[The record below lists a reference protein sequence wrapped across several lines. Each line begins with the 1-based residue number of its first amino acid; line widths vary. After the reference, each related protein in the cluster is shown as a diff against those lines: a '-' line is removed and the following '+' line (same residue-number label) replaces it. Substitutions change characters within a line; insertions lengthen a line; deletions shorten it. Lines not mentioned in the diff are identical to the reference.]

1 MTARTDL
8 FHAVRRARGLAA
20 LLALA
25 TLPAFAGPLMLTWQV
40 RALDAEAI
48 LMPQSD
54 ISPATIAY
62 LIDDG
67 AQVSPGEVLVR
78 LDPGGSL
85 TQLQALEGQL
95 EQARARRDKELA
107 ELRVKAIDARIALI
121 QARSTRDKAQVDAE
135 IPREH
140 LSALDFDRYAG
151 EYERARREHDLKAD
165 ELVAAQE
172 AVTRRQTDAA
182 LEIRKLEAQLSYH
195 RLQVGASEQRAT
207 RAGTVRHGFDSRTGQ
222 RYAEGR
228 TAYPGEQVGEVAG
241 AGAMGVR
248 AYALEPERAALAVGQ
263 TVDLRFDALAGVV
276 AHGRIERIGGAPES
290 KNEWGDG
297 RYFEVDIALED
308 AALTPRLLSGMSVR
322 VDAPRREAGSGVSP

>member
-1 MTARTDL
+1 MTARTDR

-25 TLPAFAGPLMLTWQV
+25 TLPAFAGPLMLTGQV

-121 QARSTRDKAQVDAE
+121 QARATRDKAQVDAE

-151 EYERARREHDLKAD
+151 EHARARREHRA
-165 ELVAAQE
+165 EE
-172 AVTRRQTDAA
+172 RR
-182 LEIRKLEAQLSYH
+182 EGK
-195 RLQVGASEQRAT
+195 
-207 RAGTVRHGFDSRTGQ
+207 
-222 RYAEGR
+222 EGR
-228 TAYPGEQVGEVAG
+228 S
-241 AGAMGVR
+241 R
-248 AYALEPERAALAVGQ
+248 W
-263 TVDLRFDALAGVV
+263 
-276 AHGRIERIGGAPES
+276 AP
-290 KNEWGDG
+290 
-297 RYFEVDIALED
+297 
-308 AALTPRLLSGMSVR
+308 
-322 VDAPRREAGSGVSP
+322 